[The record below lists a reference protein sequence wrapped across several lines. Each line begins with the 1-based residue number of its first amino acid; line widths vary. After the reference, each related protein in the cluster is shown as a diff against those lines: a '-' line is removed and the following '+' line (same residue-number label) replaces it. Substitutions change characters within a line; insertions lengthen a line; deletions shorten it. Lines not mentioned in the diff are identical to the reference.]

1 MAVDPFT
8 HCFLQSRRALRRA
21 RVGGPVHAHHAAVS
35 DRPQMPLGRGV
46 ARDHRLR
53 PEQRWR
59 AGRPCSRG
67 CTTLAVGG
75 RSAASRRL
83 QLKNVVRLMLATALL
98 ACQSCQ
104 NTAGSARKSLGRCLT
119 ALCASS
125 EPWSAYAHR
134 LLLVWPQAALRDPQL
149 RHGRVLHPWVG
160 GWTRWTGLVAEEC
173 RGPLL
178 VERQA
183 RCCGPP
189 IWLGFLRYPAALL
202 SI

>member
-1 MAVDPFT
+1 MCRSAWSGINPFT

-53 PEQRWR
+53 LEQRWR
-59 AGRPCSRG
+59 VGRPCSRG

-83 QLKNVVRLMLATALL
+83 ELKNVVRLMLATTLL

-125 EPWSAYAHR
+125 EPWSAYAVR
-134 LLLVWPQAALRDPQL
+134 SPFAA
-149 RHGRVLHPWVG
+149 RVAAGSPPRPTASTRWCSSPLG
-160 GWTRWTGLVAEEC
+160 GWLDSVDRPGGGGAPRTAGSGAPGW
-173 RGPLL
+173 LL
-178 VERQA
+178 WASSMV
-183 RCCGPP
+183 
-189 IWLGFLRYPAALL
+189 
-202 SI
+202 